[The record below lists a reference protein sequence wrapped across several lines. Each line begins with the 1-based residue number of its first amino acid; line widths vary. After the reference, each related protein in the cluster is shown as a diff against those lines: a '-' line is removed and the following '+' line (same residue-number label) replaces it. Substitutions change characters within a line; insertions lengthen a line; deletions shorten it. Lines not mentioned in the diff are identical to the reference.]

1 MRLGILGGSFN
12 PVHHGHLILAERAA
26 EAARLDRVLL
36 VPTALSPLKSPGEVA
51 PAADRLAW
59 VRAAVR
65 GNARLAACDLEVRR
79 GGVSYT
85 VDTLR
90 ELARRHPEARLHLI
104 LGADASELLPKWK
117 SIDEV
122 ARLATFLFL
131 ARPGHRIRARMPKQ
145 RILAA
150 PLLEISSTEI
160 RDRLRRGRSIR
171 YLVPEAV
178 RLRLERRNP
187 YGGDSSLSTFSRSA
201 EKAAR
206 LKSLLP

>member
-12 PVHHGHLILAERAA
+12 PIHHGHLIVAERAA
-26 EAARLDRVLL
+26 EAAGLDRVLL
-36 VPTALSPLKSPGEVA
+36 MPTALSPLKSPRDIA

-65 GNARLAACDLEVRR
+65 GNPRLEACDLEVRR

-85 VDTLR
+85 IDTLR
-90 ELARRHPEARLHLI
+90 ELERRHPGARLHLI
-104 LGADASELLPKWK
+104 LGADASALLPKWK

-122 ARLATFLFL
+122 ARRVTFLFL
-131 ARPGHRIRARMPKQ
+131 ERPGHRVRARMPNQ
-145 RILAA
+145 RRVEM

-171 YLVPEAV
+171 YLVPDAV
-178 RLRLERRNP
+178 RRRLETGRTYR
-187 YGGDSSLSTFSRSA
+187 
-201 EKAAR
+201 
-206 LKSLLP
+206 